1 MCMEDGDFF
10 GELRFLALALILV
23 LAIAVS
29 FLVIKVLV
37 KAAKLRNNVHSV
49 GVAPER
55 YIP

>member
-1 MCMEDGDFF
+1 MEDGDFF